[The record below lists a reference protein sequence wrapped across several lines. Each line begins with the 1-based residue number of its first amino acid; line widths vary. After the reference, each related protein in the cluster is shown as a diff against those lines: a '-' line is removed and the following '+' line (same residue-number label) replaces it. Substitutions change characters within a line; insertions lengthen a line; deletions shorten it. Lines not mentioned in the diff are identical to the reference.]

1 MSNCSTTQFEHAGV
15 FVGSSPSYLKIM
27 DSWDQQLSENGYSRL
42 KCGSGTRSTEGR
54 TQWLKG
60 LGNHVRGLLQVV
72 QRKDPRESLLE
83 GKLVEEIF
91 RLVDADGGRIISMVE
106 FVSIFKTLGQ
116 ALDYDDGR
124 EVVSQMDR
132 NGDGKIDLEEFLTQS
147 KIYTKDGAFF
157 TCHGI

>member
-1 MSNCSTTQFEHAGV
+1 MATADSSVAAAQGAPEITFEAFCKWCSARIQESH
-15 FVGSSPSYLKIM
+15 
-27 DSWDQQLSENGYSRL
+27 YS
-42 KCGSGTRSTEGR
+42 KE
-54 TQWLKG
+54 
-60 LGNHVRGLLQVV
+60 
-72 QRKDPRESLLE
+72 
-83 GKLVEEIF
+83 KLVEEIF